1 MPDSESPTTDRW
13 HIAFAS
19 AVAVLHEYAEM
30 MEQGEVPLLS
40 GPDALRRAA
49 QVIHDQVSKD
59 ESNGE

>member
-1 MPDSESPTTDRW
+1 MPTPKPETTDRW

-49 QVIHDQVSKD
+49 QVIQDQAG